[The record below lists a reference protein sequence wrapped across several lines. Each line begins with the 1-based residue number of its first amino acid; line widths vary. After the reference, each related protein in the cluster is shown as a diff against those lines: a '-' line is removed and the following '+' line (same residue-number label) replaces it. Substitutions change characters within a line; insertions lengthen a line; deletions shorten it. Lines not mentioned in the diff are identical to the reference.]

1 MATERLDPHNL
12 EAEESVLGACLIDPD
27 AIPKVSRILE
37 AGDFYDQNCRLIWQ
51 AMAALH
57 ERGEPVDVLTVSDK
71 MGSDEIPLLTKLT
84 NQTPTSIHAEHYAR
98 MVARDATRRRLL
110 DASGKIAKAAYDDNK
125 ALAEVEELAL
135 QMVLNARRNG
145 HDETKPLS
153 QLAREYYDL
162 IESLARSD
170 GVLGI
175 PTGYRDID
183 TVLGGLQRSDLVL
196 LAARP
201 RIGKTSLA
209 LCIARNIAQTGKR
222 VLFHSLEMSEK
233 QLMRRLY
240 ALESN
245 IGISTLKTGK
255 LLDTDWP
262 PFMQATDRIDKLPIW
277 VDDTPGVT
285 PSYIRATAMTTEAQ
299 SKSPLDLIIV
309 DYLQLMKPDRRQPGR
324 YEAVTEIGQALKKLA
339 MDLNVPVL
347 ALSQLNRACESRSD
361 KRPKLHDLRESGDL
375 EQVAN
380 VVMLLYRDEIYDP
393 NTAVPNTAEVEIAKN
408 RDGSEG
414 TAHLYFRK
422 HLAQFLTADIERTE
436 IL

>member
-110 DASGKIAKAAYDDNK
+110 DASGKIAQAAYDDNK
-125 ALAEVEELAL
+125 ALADVEELAL
-135 QMVLNARRNG
+135 QMVLNARRSG

-183 TVLGGLQRSDLVL
+183 TVLGGMQKTDLVL
-196 LAARP
+196 LGGRP
-201 RIGKTSLA
+201 AMGKSSLA
-209 LCIARNIAQTGKR
+209 MCITHNIAHTGKR
-222 VLFHSLEMSEK
+222 ILFHSLEMSEK

-240 ALESN
+240 ALESS

-255 LLDTDWP
+255 LLDTDWS
-262 PFMQATDRIDKLPIW
+262 PFMQATDRIDKLPVWI
-277 VDDTPGVT
+277 DDKPEITPA
-285 PSYIRATAMTTEAQ
+285 YIRATAMTVEAISRQ
-299 SKSPLDLIIV
+299 PLDLIIV
-309 DYLQLMKPDRRQPGR
+309 DYLQLMKPGGKASGE
-324 YEAVTEIGQALKKLA
+324 YEKVTNIAHELKALAK
-339 MDLNVPVL
+339 DLDIPIL
-347 ALSQLNRACESRSD
+347 ALSQLSRACENRND
-361 KRPKLHDLRESGDL
+361 KRPRLSDLRESGAL
-375 EQVAN
+375 EQAAN
-380 VVMLLYRDEIYDP
+380 VVMFIYRDEIYNPD
-393 NTAVPNTAEVEIAKN
+393 AVPNTAEVSIAKN
-408 RDGSEG
+408 RDGPTG